1 MAASFKEIS
10 GELRQSITSF
20 LGTPEVILQAAQLHV
35 KSKVEDIVLALMPW
49 RAFVLLARLPLKV
62 QVSFSFLSVRMI
74 RIKESNQPTTG
85 KEAFGMELF
94 AMDADFAVSPSLRGL
109 PAVASALCVRQSILI
124 RLGGCEEH
132 RMGPTALK
140 RLLASF
146 DSFVK
151 CQCLQV
157 VIETDASSYE
167 FEFLSLDESEQVVVH
182 MVVSLKKLFPD
193 SSPGLLHGG
202 FSETYAAL
210 CDYSGLPFREEI
222 QWDIDIYH
230 NQGCRE
236 FNLLDFSYLHNQDVA
251 LSVSALS
258 FNRWFTKLSCK
269 DFKLSLDILEQ
280 ILHVLSKSVT
290 LEELVLENCSL
301 KL

>member
-74 RIKESNQPTTG
+74 RIKESN
-85 KEAFGMELF
+85 
-94 AMDADFAVSPSLRGL
+94 
-109 PAVASALCVRQSILI
+109 
-124 RLGGCEEH
+124 
-132 RMGPTALK
+132 
-140 RLLASF
+140 
-146 DSFVK
+146 
-151 CQCLQV
+151 QCLQV